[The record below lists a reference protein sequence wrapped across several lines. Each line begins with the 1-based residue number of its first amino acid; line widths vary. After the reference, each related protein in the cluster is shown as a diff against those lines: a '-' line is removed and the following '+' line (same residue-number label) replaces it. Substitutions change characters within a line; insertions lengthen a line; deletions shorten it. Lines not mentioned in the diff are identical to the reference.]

1 MLCAETDWNASPSN
15 LKTTNSQFLP
25 FIPVDTCCLSLI
37 KFYNKQQGKTS
48 KHYLE
53 KSELTHYALVNK
65 QLQWPLATLADK
77 NNEYEDQHW
86 IRMQFVL
93 DVSTKRKGK
102 LNIMKYFLQI
112 KVDIHLRRNNNF

>member
-1 MLCAETDWNASPSN
+1 M
-15 LKTTNSQFLP
+15 
-25 FIPVDTCCLSLI
+25 CCLHLI
-37 KFYNKQQGKTS
+37 KFYNKEQGKIS
-48 KHYLE
+48 KYYLE

-77 NNEYEDQHW
+77 NNEYEGQHW

-112 KVDIHLRRNNNF
+112 KVDIHSRRNCNK

>member
-1 MLCAETDWNASPSN
+1 MYPLH
-15 LKTTNSQFLP
+15 
-25 FIPVDTCCLSLI
+25 LI
-37 KFYNKQQGKTS
+37 KFYDKKQGKIP
-48 KHYLE
+48 KYYLK

-102 LNIMKYFLQI
+102 LNSMKYFLQI
-112 KVDIHLRRNNNF
+112 KVNIHSRRKNNLLQVKESVFPQVGFLSSS

>member
-1 MLCAETDWNASPSN
+1 M
-15 LKTTNSQFLP
+15 
-25 FIPVDTCCLSLI
+25 CCLHLI
-37 KFYNKQQGKTS
+37 KFYNKEQGKIP
-48 KHYLE
+48 KYYLE

-65 QLQWPLATLADK
+65 QLQWLLATLADK
-77 NNEYEDQHW
+77 NNEYEGQHW

-112 KVDIHLRRNNNF
+112 KVDIHSRRNCNK

>member
-1 MLCAETDWNASPSN
+1 M
-15 LKTTNSQFLP
+15 
-25 FIPVDTCCLSLI
+25 I
-37 KFYNKQQGKTS
+37 KFYGREEGKVC

-53 KSELTHYALVNK
+53 KSELTHYALVNR

-86 IRMQFVL
+86 IRMRFVL

-102 LNIMKYFLQI
+102 LNIVKYFLQI
-112 KVDIHLRRNNNF
+112 KVDIHSRKNNNL

>member
-1 MLCAETDWNASPSN
+1 M
-15 LKTTNSQFLP
+15 
-25 FIPVDTCCLSLI
+25 CCLHLI
-37 KFYNKQQGKTS
+37 RFCNKEQGKIP
-48 KHYLE
+48 KYYLE

-65 QLQWPLATLADK
+65 QLQWPLATSADK

-86 IRMQFVL
+86 IRMLFVL

-112 KVDIHLRRNNNF
+112 KVDIHSRRNNNL

>member
-1 MLCAETDWNASPSN
+1 MYALH
-15 LKTTNSQFLP
+15 
-25 FIPVDTCCLSLI
+25 LI
-37 KFYNKQQGKTS
+37 KFYDKKQGKIP
-48 KHYLE
+48 KYYLE

-102 LNIMKYFLQI
+102 LNIMKYFLKI
-112 KVDIHLRRNNNF
+112 KINIHSRRKNNLLQVKASVFPQVGFLSSS

>member
-1 MLCAETDWNASPSN
+1 MYPLH
-15 LKTTNSQFLP
+15 
-25 FIPVDTCCLSLI
+25 LI
-37 KFYNKQQGKTS
+37 KFYDKKQGKIP
-48 KHYLE
+48 KYYLE

-102 LNIMKYFLQI
+102 LHSMKYFLQI
-112 KVDIHLRRNNNF
+112 KVNIHSRRKNNLLQVKASVFPQVGFLSSS